1 MRQENWNT
9 TLQPE
14 LNNLKQ
20 SFGDKKKYCE
30 WENNSEQKLT
40 KNKEIPTS
48 SLGLGEKKI
57 NIFIPTNREI
67 SFIFLEFGICVL
79 GLPI

>member
-1 MRQENWNT
+1 M
-9 TLQPE
+9 LH
-14 LNNLKQ
+14 K
-20 SFGDKKKYCE
+20 GDTA
-30 WENNSEQKLT
+30 T
-40 KNKEIPTS
+40 KKEIPTS